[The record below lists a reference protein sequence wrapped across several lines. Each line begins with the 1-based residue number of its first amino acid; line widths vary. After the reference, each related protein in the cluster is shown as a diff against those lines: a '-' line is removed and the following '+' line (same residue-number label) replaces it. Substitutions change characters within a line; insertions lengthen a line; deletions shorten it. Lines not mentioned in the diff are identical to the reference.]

1 MDKINLGSTI
11 PAYPMPVSLVGAHV
25 DGKPNFLAVAWFTM
39 VSYKP
44 PRIAIALGKGHYTN
58 PGIKENKTFSVC
70 LPSEDMAEI
79 TDYCGIVSGKKT
91 DKSEIFDLFYG
102 ELNTAPMIRDCPLN
116 MECTLVEIVES
127 SLNEIFIGEILGTY
141 TEERFLTDGK
151 SDFKKIKPLI
161 LSQPDT
167 SYWRLG
173 EPLAKAWSI
182 GKKYKAYANS
192 GESATTSRA
201 GGMRMAPGRGR
212 GHPCWWPLI
221 YLNS

>member
-1 MDKINLGSTI
+1 MDKINLGPTN

-25 DGKPNFLAVAWFTM
+25 DGKPNFLAVAWFSM

-91 DKSEIFDLFYG
+91 DKSEIFNLFYG

-116 MECTLVEIVES
+116 VECTLVEVVES
-127 SLNEIFIGEILGTY
+127 SMNEIFIGEIVGTY

-151 SDFKKIKPLI
+151 SDFKKTKPLI

-167 SYWRLG
+167 SYWRTG

-182 GKKYKAYANS
+182 GKKYKAN
-192 GESATTSRA
+192 
-201 GGMRMAPGRGR
+201 
-212 GHPCWWPLI
+212 
-221 YLNS
+221 

>member
-25 DGKPNFLAVAWFTM
+25 NGKPNFLAVAWFTM

-70 LPSEDMAEI
+70 LPSEEMAEV

-102 ELNTAPMIRDCPLN
+102 KLKTAPMISDCPLN
-116 MECTLVEIVES
+116 MECKLVETVES
-127 SLNEIFIGEILGTY
+127 GLNEIFIGDIAGTF
-141 TEERFLTDGK
+141 TEEKFLNDGK
-151 SDFKKIKPLI
+151 LDFKKMKPLI

-173 EPLAKAWSI
+173 GTVARAWNI
-182 GKKYKAYANS
+182 GKRYKAK
-192 GESATTSRA
+192 RK
-201 GGMRMAPGRGR
+201 
-212 GHPCWWPLI
+212 
-221 YLNS
+221 

>member
-91 DKSEIFDLFYG
+91 DKSEIFNLFYG
-102 ELNTAPMIRDCPLN
+102 ELNTAPMIIDCPLN

-127 SLNEIFIGEILGTY
+127 SLNEIFIGEIMGPY

-151 SDFKKIKPLI
+151 SDLKTASQTQFRI
-161 LSQPDT
+161 LENP
-167 SYWRLG
+167 R
-173 EPLAKAWSI
+173 
-182 GKKYKAYANS
+182 
-192 GESATTSRA
+192 
-201 GGMRMAPGRGR
+201 
-212 GHPCWWPLI
+212 
-221 YLNS
+221 

>member
-1 MDKINLGSTI
+1 MEKINLGSTI
-11 PAYPMPVSLVGAHV
+11 PAYPMPVSLVGAQV
-25 DGKPNFLAVAWFTM
+25 GGRPNFLAVAWFTM

-70 LPSEDMAEI
+70 LPSEDMAEV
-79 TDYCGIVSGKKT
+79 TDYCGIVSGKNT

-102 ELNTAPMIRDCPLN
+102 ELGTAPMIGDCPLN
-116 MECTLVEIVES
+116 MECRLVEIVDS
-127 SLNEIFIGEILGTY
+127 SLNEIFIGEIVGTY

-151 SDFKKIKPLI
+151 LDFKKMKPLI

-182 GKKYKAYANS
+182 GKKYKAKR
-192 GESATTSRA
+192 E
-201 GGMRMAPGRGR
+201 
-212 GHPCWWPLI
+212 
-221 YLNS
+221 